1 MADVYVASQSAIIE
15 HDGATVRVRKGVT
28 RVAGNSSIYKK
39 HSDLFK
45 PAEDGLSF
53 EVRTTKA
60 EPKVHT
66 KSTSTKTGE

>member
-39 HSDLFK
+39 HPDLFK
-45 PAEDGLSF
+45 PAETDLAF

-60 EPKVHT
+60 EPKVHA
-66 KSTSTKTGE
+66 KSTATKTGE